1 MGVDNKIRD
10 FRLER
15 GLTQE
20 ELAKLVGVSRQTII
34 AMEKGGY
41 TPSVQLALELARSL
55 KTPIDNL
62 FWLDDDSEVE
72 K

>member
-1 MGVDNKIRD
+1 MGVGNKIREY
-10 FRLER
+10 RLDR

-55 KTPIDNL
+55 EIPIDKL
-62 FWLDDDSEVE
+62 FWLDDDKEVE
-72 K
+72 R